1 MPVTAPLIKGFLP
14 VRLQLSKDDETF
26 FYVKEHQSGGKNN
39 AYDAEGSTGNSN
51 NNNSNKTKPGC
62 TLFVVNAP
70 IVPGVSTKLALRS
83 LLGRYADVSRVTV
96 IPNPRHNSRRRR
108 GNDSS
113 NHNKADESSLPLTVE
128 SLALWSDKVTLP
140 TFLPPIYHEGK
151 YAHVVFASPKGL
163 KKTMQELH
171 RVMSSSSSSSS
182 DINNNA
188 IQKKN
193 KTKTKKK
200 KTSTHQTSDS
210 DDGDENDGCDE
221 EEALPCLTMDR
232 LEIQTLA
239 DETVAQYEREE
250 HERRHGKGSLENGHD
265 DDEDFEDY
273 DEEGNPLSKKS
284 KAKTKDTPTQGALA
298 VIKRYRDSSQS
309 LSRAELLA
317 ECNRV
322 MGEYEE
328 AEQAKRKAHQ
338 EAKDGNMVD
347 DDGFVTV
354 SYSSNNMA
362 ASGTTEGGI
371 HNLLEESITTTTTS
385 HSRRKVAPRRRNNV
399 KKNNGGSSELQDF
412 YRFQRKEYKKRTLD
426 QLRTQFEDDLRKI
439 KKMKEGHQY
448 RPFGR

>member
-1 MPVTAPLIKGFLP
+1 MPATASLIKGFLP
-14 VRLQLSKDDETF
+14 VRLKLSKDDETF
-26 FYVKEHQSGGKNN
+26 FYVKEHQSGGNNN
-39 AYDAEGSTGNSN
+39 ADVAEGSN
-51 NNNSNKTKPGC
+51 NKTKPGC

-83 LLGRYADVSRVTV
+83 LLGRYADISRVTV
-96 IPNPRHNSRRRR
+96 IPNRRHISRRRR
-108 GNDSS
+108 DDS
-113 NHNKADESSLPLTVE
+113 NKEEESLTVE

-140 TFLPPIYHEGK
+140 TFLPPIYHGGK

-171 RVMSSSSSSSS
+171 RVMSSS
-182 DINNNA
+182 NA

-193 KTKTKKK
+193 KNRNKTP
-200 KTSTHQTSDS
+200 TQQTSDG
-210 DDGDENDGCDE
+210 DDGDENDSGDE

-239 DETVAQYEREE
+239 DETLVQYERQE
-250 HERRHGKGSLENGHD
+250 HERRHGKDSLENGHD
-265 DDEDFEDY
+265 DDDENFEDY

-284 KAKTKDTPTQGALA
+284 KTKIKDAPTQGALA
-298 VIKRYRDSSQS
+298 VAKRYRDSSQS

-322 MGEYEE
+322 MGEYEQ

-354 SYSSNNMA
+354 SYSSNTA
-362 ASGTTEGGI
+362 ASGAEGGI
-371 HNLLEESITTTTTS
+371 HNLLEESITSTTTS
-385 HSRRKVAPRRRNNV
+385 HSRRNAAPRRRNNV
-399 KKNNGGSSELQDF
+399 KKNNGGTSELQDF